1 MKKFSRIIIVIF
13 LNLMVYFNYY
23 GISFDNYE
31 SEMNEKYKFVENGV
45 KLCYKTNNSKEEEKE
60 KILKVI
66 NKQYDGYIDI
76 MQDKI
81 VFDNV
86 IVKFINNLSYLNVEI
101 SIVNT
106 NAQSSTKEILSNI
119 KKIKKTFNWSEYK
132 YFKVKVDDSDKLKKQ
147 FERIIREKFLDI
159 SNGYI
164 AQITDKS
171 MQQISIAIC
180 KYDTGDFL
188 LMATPVIYTSF

>member
-1 MKKFSRIIIVIF
+1 
-13 LNLMVYFNYY
+13 
-23 GISFDNYE
+23 
-31 SEMNEKYKFVENGV
+31 
-45 KLCYKTNNSKEEEKE
+45 
-60 KILKVI
+60 
-66 NKQYDGYIDI
+66 

-101 SIVNT
+101 SIINT
-106 NAQSSTKEILSNI
+106 NAQSSTKKMLSNI

>member
-1 MKKFSRIIIVIF
+1 
-13 LNLMVYFNYY
+13 
-23 GISFDNYE
+23 
-31 SEMNEKYKFVENGV
+31 
-45 KLCYKTNNSKEEEKE
+45 
-60 KILKVI
+60 
-66 NKQYDGYIDI
+66 

-86 IVKFINNLSYLNVEI
+86 IVKFINNSNYLNVEI
-101 SIVNT
+101 SIINT

-171 MQQISIAIC
+171 MQQISMAIC